1 MRQSSQSLPMSSPT
15 NALFRLFKRMQ
26 ESIAFYPT
34 LIVCAYL
41 ATGAALLTFESSSLA
56 DSQRHRLPAGLLDP
70 DTIGELLGT
79 LITSIV
85 SLTVFSFSM
94 VMVVLNGAASRLTPR
109 VLPRL
114 ITDTRNRVT
123 LGIYLGSVAYFLL
136 LISSL
141 NRGEPASLPSFG
153 TLLAV
158 LFGLLCLALFVVF
171 IRAISQA
178 IQVDWVLGDLYRGA
192 NRELKQRKQR
202 LAKASPMPDDT
213 DWECLQSIRPG
224 YLREV
229 NERRLGKLLRE
240 HDLRAVLQVEPG
252 FFLIEGHPLIRLS
265 GPVEQRCGREILD
278 CFDFHNDEF
287 ASSNVS
293 YGMRQISEIAV
304 KSISPAINDPGT
316 AVRAINLLGVLLMRL
331 GGMPPYDVGCFDR
344 GEPRLFYPQLGMQ
357 RMLTAVLD
365 PIRSYGNHDAQ
376 VLITLIQALK
386 NALHGDVS
394 DEQRQAYAEELVAL
408 RDEADAALE
417 NTRDRRALND
427 VLERL
432 NKLHQQIPP
441 LRLLDVCARRTGNGR

>member
-1 MRQSSQSLPMSSPT
+1 MSNPT
-15 NALFRLFKRMQ
+15 NALFRLITRMR

-41 ATGAALLTFESSSLA
+41 AIGVAMLTFESSSLA
-56 DSQRHRLPAGLLDP
+56 DSQRHRLPAGMLDP
-70 DTIGELLGT
+70 DTVGEILGT

-123 LGIYLGSVAYFLL
+123 LGIYVGSVAYFLL

-141 NRGEPASLPSFG
+141 NRSEPATLPSFG
-153 TLLAV
+153 TLLVV
-158 LFGLLCLALFVVF
+158 LFGLICLALFVVF
-171 IRAISQA
+171 IRAISQS

-192 NRELKQRKQR
+192 NRELEQRKQR
-202 LAKASPMPDDT
+202 LAKALPMPDARG
-213 DWECLQSIRPG
+213 WECLESVRPG

-229 NERRLGKLLRE
+229 NERRLDKLLHER
-240 HDLRAVLQVEPG
+240 DLRAVLQVEPG

-265 GPVEQRCGREILD
+265 GRLDEREKREVLD

-316 AVRAINLLGVLLMRL
+316 AVRAINLLGVLLVRL
-331 GGMPPYDVGCFDR
+331 GGVPSYDVGCFDHDQ
-344 GEPRLFYPQLGMQ
+344 PRLFYPQLDMQ
-357 RMLTAVLD
+357 RMLTVVLD

-386 NALHGDVS
+386 NALHGKPS
-394 DEQRQAYAEELVAL
+394 EEQLRAFAEEILAV
-408 RDEADAALE
+408 RNDADAQLK
-417 NTRDRRALND
+417 NTRDRQALND

-432 NKLHQQIPP
+432 NRLHQQIPP
-441 LRLLDVCARRTGNGR
+441 IELLDVEH

>member
-1 MRQSSQSLPMSSPT
+1 MSSPT
-15 NALFRLFKRMQ
+15 NMLFRLFTRLR

-41 ATGAALLTFESSSLA
+41 ASGAAMLAFETTDLA
-56 DSQRHRLPAGLLDP
+56 SSQRHRLPEGMLDP
-70 DTIGELLGT
+70 DTVGEILGT

-141 NRGEPASLPSFG
+141 NRTDPVSLPSFG

-178 IQVDWVLGDLYRGA
+178 IQVDWILGDLYRGA
-192 NRELKQRKQR
+192 EHELVQRKQR
-202 LAKASPMPDDT
+202 LSKAPPIPDDR
-213 DWECLQSIRPG
+213 DWLCMESIRPG

-240 HDLRAVLQVEPG
+240 RDLRAVLQVEPG

-265 GPVEQRCGREILD
+265 GELNEREMGEVLD

-304 KSISPAINDPGT
+304 KAISPAINDPGT
-316 AVRAINLLGVLLMRL
+316 AVRAINLLGVLLRRL
-331 GGMPPYDVGCFDR
+331 DGVLPYDAGCFD
-344 GEPRLFYPQLGMQ
+344 GDQPRLFYPQLDTQ
-357 RMLTAVLD
+357 RLLVAVFD
-365 PIRSYGNHDAQ
+365 PIRNYGSHDPQ
-376 VLITLIQALK
+376 VLTALIQALK
-386 NALHGDVS
+386 NALHGEPS
-394 DEQRQAYAEELVAL
+394 EEQLQALSAELVAL

-417 NTRDRRALND
+417 NTRDRQALND
-427 VLERL
+427 MLERL

-441 LRLLDVCARRTGNGR
+441 LRLLDLPRATP

>member
-1 MRQSSQSLPMSSPT
+1 MSSPT
-15 NALFRLFKRMQ
+15 NTLFRLFTRMR
-26 ESIAFYPT
+26 ESIAFYPA

-41 ATGAALLTFESSSLA
+41 AVGAATLAFESTTLA
-56 DSQRHRLPAGLLDP
+56 DSQRHRLPAGMHDP
-70 DTIGELLGT
+70 DTLREILGT

-94 VMVVLNGAASRLTPR
+94 VMVVLNGAAARLTPR

-136 LISSL
+136 LISTL
-141 NRGEPASLPSFG
+141 DKNQPASLPAFG

-158 LFGLLCLALFVVF
+158 LFGMLCLALFVVF
-171 IRAISQA
+171 IRAISQS
-178 IQVDWVLGDLYRGA
+178 IQVDWMLGDLFRGA
-192 NRELKQRKQR
+192 NHELQQRKQR
-202 LAKASPMPDDT
+202 LAGAPPMPDER
-213 DWECLQSIRPG
+213 DWACVESVRPG

-229 NERRLGKLLRE
+229 NERRLGKLLHQR
-240 HDLRAVLQVEPG
+240 DLRAMLQVEPG

-265 GPVEQRCGREILD
+265 APLNERDKGEVLD

-316 AVRAINLLGVLLMRL
+316 AVRAINLLGVLLVRL
-331 GGMPPYDVGCFDR
+331 GGVPPYDVGCFD
-344 GEPRLFYPQLGMQ
+344 GNQPRLFYPQLNMQ
-357 RMLTAVLD
+357 RLLVAVFD
-365 PIRSYGNHDAQ
+365 PIRTYGNHDPQ

-386 NALHGDVS
+386 NALHGDTS
-394 DEQRQAYAEELVAL
+394 EEQLQAYAGELVAL
-408 RDEADAALE
+408 REEADAALE
-417 NTRDRRALND
+417 NTRDRQALND

-441 LRLLDVCARRTGNGR
+441 LRLLDIPRTTQ

>member
-1 MRQSSQSLPMSSPT
+1 MPMPSPT

-41 ATGAALLTFESSSLA
+41 AVGAAMLAFENTGLA
-56 DSQRHRLPAGLLDP
+56 ASQRNRLPAGMLDP
-70 DTIGELLGT
+70 DTVGEILGT

-114 ITDTRNRVT
+114 ITDARNRIT

-136 LISSL
+136 MISSL
-141 NRGEPASLPSFG
+141 NRSNPAGVPSFG

-171 IRAISQA
+171 IRAISQS

-192 NRELKQRKQR
+192 NRELKERKQR
-202 LAKASPMPDDT
+202 LAKAPPIPDDSG
-213 DWECLQSIRPG
+213 WACLESVRPG

-229 NERRLGKLLRE
+229 NERRLGKLLRQ
-240 HDLRAVLQVEPG
+240 HGLRAVLRVEPG
-252 FFLIEGHPLIRLS
+252 FFLVEEHPLIRLS
-265 GPVEQRCGREILD
+265 QPVDERNGGEILD
-278 CFDFHNDEF
+278 FFDFHNDEF

-316 AVRAINLLGVLLMRL
+316 AVRAINLLGVLLGRL
-331 GGMPPYDVGCFDR
+331 GGLPPYDVGCFDR
-344 GEPRLFYPQLGMQ
+344 GEPRLFYPQLQMQ
-357 RMLTAVLD
+357 RLLVSVFD
-365 PIRSYGNHDAQ
+365 PIRTYGGADPQ
-376 VLITLIQALK
+376 VLVTLIQALK
-386 NALHGDVS
+386 NALHGEP
-394 DEQRQAYAEELVAL
+394 DEEQLHAFSEAIVAL
-408 RDEADAALE
+408 RNEADARLHNA
-417 NTRDRRALND
+417 RDRATLND

-432 NKLHQQIPP
+432 NRLHRQIP
-441 LRLLDVCARRTGNGR
+441 LIKLLAVPR

>member
-1 MRQSSQSLPMSSPT
+1 MSSPT
-15 NALFRLFKRMQ
+15 NALFRLITRMR

-34 LIVCAYL
+34 LIVCVYL
-41 ATGAALLTFESSSLA
+41 AIGAAMLAFESSSLA
-56 DSQRHRLPAGLLDP
+56 DSQRHRLPAGMRDP
-70 DTIGELLGT
+70 DTVSEILGT

-123 LGIYLGSVAYFLL
+123 LGIYLGSIGYFLL

-141 NRGEPASLPSFG
+141 NRSEPAVLPSFG

-171 IRAISQA
+171 IRAISQS

-192 NRELKQRKQR
+192 NHELKQRKQR
-202 LAKASPMPDDT
+202 LAKAPPMPDDSG
-213 DWECLQSIRPG
+213 WKCLESVRPG

-240 HDLRAVLQVEPG
+240 HGLRAVLQVEPG
-252 FFLIEGHPLIRLS
+252 FFLVEGHPLIKLS
-265 GPVEQRCGREILD
+265 EPVDERSRDEVLD

-316 AVRAINLLGVLLMRL
+316 AVRAINLLGVLLGRL
-331 GGMPPYDVGCFDR
+331 GGVPPYDVGCFDR
-344 GEPRLFYPQLGMQ
+344 GEPRLFYPQLKMQ
-357 RMLTAVLD
+357 RLLVVVFD
-365 PIRSYGNHDAQ
+365 PIRTYGGDDPQ
-376 VLITLIQALK
+376 VLVTLVQALK
-386 NALHGDVS
+386 NALHGKPS
-394 DEQRQAYAEELVAL
+394 EEQLHAFTQEIVAL
-408 RDEADAALE
+408 RNEADARLHNA
-417 NTRDRRALND
+417 RDRTTLND

-432 NKLHQQIPP
+432 NKLHQQIAPVD
-441 LRLLDVCARRTGNGR
+441 LLDIPQ

>member
-1 MRQSSQSLPMSSPT
+1 MSSPT
-15 NALFRLFKRMQ
+15 NAIYRLIKRLR

-34 LIVCAYL
+34 LIVCAYV
-41 ATGAALLTFESSSLA
+41 AAGAAMLAFENTDFA
-56 DSQRHRLPAGLLDP
+56 ATHRDVLPAGMSDP
-70 DTIGELLGT
+70 DTVGVILGT

-114 ITDTRNRVT
+114 ITDARNRVT
-123 LGIYLGSVAYFLL
+123 LGIYLGSAAYFLL

-141 NRGEPASLPSFG
+141 NRNEPISVPSFG

-158 LFGLLCLALFVVF
+158 LFGLLCLALFVMF
-171 IRAISQA
+171 IRAISQT

-192 NRELKQRKQR
+192 ERELQQRKQR
-202 LAKASPMPDDT
+202 LADAPPLPDDS
-213 DWECLQSIRPG
+213 DWECLESVRPG
-224 YLREV
+224 YLREI
-229 NERRLGKLLRE
+229 NERRLGKLLHER
-240 HDLRAVLQVEPG
+240 DLRAVLQVEPG

-265 GPVEQRCGREILD
+265 APLDERQQREVLD

-316 AVRAINLLGVLLMRL
+316 AVRAINLLGVLLARL
-331 GGMPPYDVGCFDR
+331 GGMPPYDAGCFDQ
-344 GEPRLFYPQLGMQ
+344 GQPRLFYPQLNMQ
-357 RMLTAVLD
+357 RMLTAVFD
-365 PIRSYGNHDAQ
+365 PIRSYGSHDAQ

-386 NALHGDVS
+386 NALHGDPS
-394 DEQRQAYAEELVAL
+394 EEQLHAFADELKAL
-408 RDEADAALE
+408 RDEADACLE
-417 NTRDRRALND
+417 NTRDRKALND

-432 NKLHQQIPP
+432 NKLHQRIPP
-441 LRLLDVCARRTGNGR
+441 LQLLDLARTAQ

>member
-1 MRQSSQSLPMSSPT
+1 MPSPT
-15 NALFRLFKRMQ
+15 NALFRLFKRMR

-41 ATGAALLTFESSSLA
+41 AIGAAMLAFETSGFA
-56 DSQRHRLPAGLLDP
+56 ANQRDRLPAGMLDP
-70 DTIGELLGT
+70 DSVGEILGT

-114 ITDTRNRVT
+114 IRDARNRIT
-123 LGIYLGSVAYFLL
+123 LGIYVGSVAYFLL
-136 LISSL
+136 MISSL
-141 NRGEPASLPSFG
+141 NRREPASVPSFG

-171 IRAISQA
+171 IRAISQS

-202 LAKASPMPDDT
+202 LAHAPPMPDDGS
-213 DWECLQSIRPG
+213 WECLEAARPG

-229 NERRLGKLLRE
+229 NERRLGQLL
-240 HDLRAVLQVEPG
+240 HKNDLRAVLQVEPG

-265 GPVEQRCGREILD
+265 GRLDEPDQREVLD

-316 AVRAINLLGVLLMRL
+316 AVRAINLLGVLLVRL

-344 GEPRLFYPQLGMQ
+344 GEPRLFYPQLSMQ
-357 RMLTAVLD
+357 RMLTAVFD

-386 NALHGDVS
+386 NALHGKPS
-394 DEQRQAYAEELVAL
+394 EEQLRAFAEEIVAV
-408 RDEADAALE
+408 RNEADSQLE
-417 NTRDRRALND
+417 NTRDRQALND

-432 NKLHQQIPP
+432 NRLHQQIGPVK
-441 LRLLDVCARRTGNGR
+441 LLDLSRTTR